1 MRRPRRF
8 SARCSRAPARPQPG
22 RAFERAQA
30 DARGPAAER
39 KAGHDGQMRGLVPV
53 LLAAA
58 GLAVLVT
65 GSADAR
71 GATVPPATARARIQ
85 AEARDVNRA
94 HLAGPRDVRARSGV
108 VYRRYGAHG
117 YQFQPL
123 ASFGLVNAL
132 IDAGERRSAM
142 SLARALVARGVLVG
156 PDIYWESS
164 FGM

>member
-1 MRRPRRF
+1 MVP
-8 SARCSRAPARPQPG
+8 
-22 RAFERAQA
+22 
-30 DARGPAAER
+30 
-39 KAGHDGQMRGLVPV
+39 MRGLVPV
-53 LLAAA
+53 LLAAV

-94 HLAGPRDVRARSGV
+94 HRAGPRDVRARSGV

-132 IDAGERRSAM
+132 IDAGKRRRAM
-142 SLARALVARGVLVG
+142 SLARALVARGVHVG
-156 PDIYWESS
+156 PDIYWEYS
-164 FGM
+164 FGMYGARPRWTRR